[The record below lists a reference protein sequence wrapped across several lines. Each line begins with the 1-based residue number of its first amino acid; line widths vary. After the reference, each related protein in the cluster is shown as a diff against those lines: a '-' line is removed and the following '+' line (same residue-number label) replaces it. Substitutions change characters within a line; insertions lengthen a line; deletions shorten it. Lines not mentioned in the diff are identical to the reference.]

1 MVSAESNASDAAP
14 WAAIAAII
22 ATVSVFAIS
31 QGLTYPLLSILLQRQ
46 GETPGMIGLSAAMTP
61 LGFIVSS
68 PLIPWMARQMGASK
82 LAIGCAV
89 LAATMLF
96 LIASFQNIWAWFP
109 LRFLLGFV
117 ANPLYVVSE
126 TWMIALTPARRR
138 GRLMGVYTSIVSG
151 GFAVGPL
158 TLAAVG
164 TTGWPPF
171 LVGIAAFLSCAMIVA
186 LALPKLPPMQP
197 DGHERTSV
205 LGFARIAPLLLF
217 AVFTAAAFEQ
227 ALLAMFPIYGA
238 AHGSTEQ
245 RVALLIAVF
254 IVGNVAFQLPL
265 GILAERLGARAMM
278 MVCAAIAT
286 LGAMLLPILLAST
299 LAWPLV
305 FVWGAVA
312 FGIYTMSL
320 IELGERFSGSILIT
334 GNAAFALAWGFG
346 GIGGPPFTGLLMN
359 GVGIEGLPMT
369 LGALAGTLLLFLIL
383 RRGLS

>member
-1 MVSAESNASDAAP
+1 MVSAETNTPAAP

-68 PLIPWMARQMGASK
+68 PFIPWLSRQAGAGP
-82 LAIGCAV
+82 LTICCAL
-89 LAATMLF
+89 LAAAMLT
-96 LIASFQNIWAWFP
+96 LIAAWPNIWSWFP

-126 TWMIALTPARRR
+126 TWMIALVPAGKR

-158 TLAAVG
+158 TLAMVG
-164 TTGWPPF
+164 SDGWPPF
-171 LVGIAAFLSCAMIVA
+171 LAGITAFLVCGLIVMI
-186 LALPKLPPMQP
+186 ALPRLPAMAA
-197 DGHERTSV
+197 DDKHSTSV
-205 LGFARIAPLLLF
+205 LGFGMLAPLLLF
-217 AVFTAAAFEQ
+217 SVFAAAAFEQ
-227 ALLAMFPIYGA
+227 ALLALFPIFGE
-238 AHGSTEQ
+238 AHGSAER
-245 RVALLIAVF
+245 RVALLMAVF
-254 IVGNVAFQLPL
+254 IAGNVILQVPL
-265 GILAERLGARAMM
+265 GMLAERLGARRVMLG
-278 MVCAAIAT
+278 CAVAAT
-286 LGAMLLPILLAST
+286 LGAGLLSVSITSV

-305 FVWGAVA
+305 FVWGAVS

-320 IELGERFSGSILIT
+320 IELGERFSGPMLIT

-346 GIGGPPFTGLLMN
+346 GIAGAPTAGLLMDGL
-359 GVGIEGLPMT
+359 GVQGLPLA
-369 LGALAGTLLLFLIL
+369 LGLLCGGLVVSLIT
-383 RRGLS
+383 RKSVT